1 MSDNLKDKVL
11 LIGPGN
17 IGHDYIKVLNSF
29 DVDIDVVGRSSKSSE
44 EFSRKTQWFVHSGG
58 VDSYI
63 NKNSKLPKYAIVA
76 VNENQ
81 LSSVTL
87 SLIEYGV
94 KNILLEKP
102 GGLSFSE
109 LTEIRNKSI
118 LNYSNIY
125 IGYNR
130 RFYQSVQKCKELL
143 ADNDDPLS
151 VNFEFTEW
159 THKIDYNHYT
169 KFELERFFMCNSSH
183 VSDLVFHLFGKPKLL
198 HSHTIGNLK
207 WHPSASIFVGSGKTT
222 DDVLFSYNSNWSS
235 SGRWGVE
242 INLTDYKLILKP
254 LEKLFIQKRGSLDVE
269 EVEINSN
276 LDNLYKP
283 GLYNEVKCFLE
294 GGGGFLCTIE
304 EQIDNFKWYYKIA
317 NYKDK

>member
-17 IGHDYIKVLNSF
+17 IGYDYIKVLKSF
-29 DVDIDVVGRSSKSSE
+29 DVDIDVVGRSSKSSK

-58 VDSYI
+58 IDSYI
-63 NKNSKLPKYAIVA
+63 NKNSKPPKYAIVA

-109 LTEIRNKSI
+109 LTEIRNESI

-130 RFYQSVQKCKELL
+130 RFSKPINIIK
-143 ADNDDPLS
+143 
-151 VNFEFTEW
+151 
-159 THKIDYNHYT
+159 DY
-169 KFELERFFMCNSSH
+169 L
-183 VSDLVFHLFGKPKLL
+183 
-198 HSHTIGNLK
+198 
-207 WHPSASIFVGSGKTT
+207 IF
-222 DDVLFSYNSNWSS
+222 
-235 SGRWGVE
+235 
-242 INLTDYKLILKP
+242 I
-254 LEKLFIQKRGSLDVE
+254 
-269 EVEINSN
+269 
-276 LDNLYKP
+276 
-283 GLYNEVKCFLE
+283 
-294 GGGGFLCTIE
+294 
-304 EQIDNFKWYYKIA
+304 
-317 NYKDK
+317 